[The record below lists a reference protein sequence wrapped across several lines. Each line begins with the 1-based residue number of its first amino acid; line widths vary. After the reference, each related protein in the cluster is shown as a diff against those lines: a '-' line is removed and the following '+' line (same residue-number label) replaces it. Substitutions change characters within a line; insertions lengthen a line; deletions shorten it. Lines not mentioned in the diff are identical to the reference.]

1 MTTLTDKSRIP
12 SVATLQHVTKL
23 AISED
28 KPILVDY
35 WVASLEKKALIGIR
49 DNGEKLL
56 VKSADEY
63 TSPIAKFYKSENE
76 YIIVTENSIYIVSSE
91 IPTKKIS

>member
-1 MTTLTDKSRIP
+1 MSTGGEKRIP
-12 SVATLQHVTKL
+12 SVVTLQHVTKL
-23 AISED
+23 ALSED

-35 WVASLEKKALIGIR
+35 WAASLEKKALIGIR
-49 DNGEKLL
+49 ESGEKLL

-63 TSPIAKFYKSENE
+63 TSPIGKFYKSESE

>member
-1 MTTLTDKSRIP
+1 MTDTKRIP
-12 SVATLQHVTKL
+12 SATTLQHIAKL

-28 KPILVDY
+28 KPALYDY
-35 WVASLEKKALIGIR
+35 WLTSLEKKALIGVR
-49 DNGEKLL
+49 ASGEKLL

-76 YIIVTENSIYIVSSE
+76 YIIVTENSIYVVCAT

>member
-1 MTTLTDKSRIP
+1 MSDKSRIP
-12 SVATLQHVTKL
+12 STPTLQHVSKL
-23 AISED
+23 ALSED
-28 KPILVDY
+28 KPILLDY
-35 WVASLEKKALIGIR
+35 WSFSLEKKALIGIR
-49 DNGEKLL
+49 ENGEKLL